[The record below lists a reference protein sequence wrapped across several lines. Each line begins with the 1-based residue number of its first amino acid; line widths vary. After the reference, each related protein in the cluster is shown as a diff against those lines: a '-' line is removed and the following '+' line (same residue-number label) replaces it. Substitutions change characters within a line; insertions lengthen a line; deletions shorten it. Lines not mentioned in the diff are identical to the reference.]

1 MSGGMQIRGRRR
13 GAARRSP
20 MSEINVTPF
29 VDVMLVL
36 LVIFMITAPLL
47 TAGVE
52 VDLPKTKAGPVA
64 GADEPLAITVDS
76 TGQVHLQ
83 ETPVNLADLPAK
95 LDAITDRNPDA
106 RIFIRG
112 DQAIDYG
119 RVMQVMGTVNAA
131 GYRRVALVTR
141 GLNEGAVEAR
151 DAEAR
156 AGARDAEARAQQS
169 EQ

>member
-1 MSGGMQIRGRRR
+1 
-13 GAARRSP
+13 

-52 VDLPKTKAGPVA
+52 VDLPKTKAGAIA
-64 GADEPLAITVDS
+64 GADEPLAITVDAG
-76 TGQVHLQ
+76 GQVHLQ
-83 ETPVNLADLPAK
+83 ETPIDLATLPAK
-95 LDAITDRNPDA
+95 LDAITGQNPDV

-119 RVMQVMGTVNAA
+119 RVMQVMGVVNAA
-131 GYRRVALVTR
+131 GYRRVALQTR
-141 GLNEGAVEAR
+141 SLDDNAVKAR
-151 DAEAR
+151 DAAAR
-156 AGARDAEARAQQS
+156 ALRDGEAQESGQ
-169 EQ
+169 